1 MRFSKD
7 PFKIHSSLLSTKR
20 KSQLDWEESAVDSQ
34 SLVEDLHDD
43 QRSTPSVFWLK
54 LLFIFGFFFLTSR
67 VFYLQIIQ
75 GVNFRELSDNN
86 RIRSQTILAPRGLIL
101 DRLQK
106 ILAQNTASY
115 NLVITPFDLP
125 KQQAEIEL
133 EVKKA
138 ADLFKFDPDKILKD
152 ISKAGKNSIR
162 PIIVVQNLDQNS
174 AILFQTRAS
183 EFLGFSL
190 EQVPIRQYI
199 NSEIF
204 SHTLGY
210 TGLVS
215 ENDLK
220 ILEKDKY
227 ANIDFTGKSGI
238 EQKYEKYLHG
248 VNGQDM
254 IEVDASGKL
263 LNILGKNEPEP
274 GQTLVL
280 NLDKELQE
288 FLYNEL
294 IKKSSQKSSA
304 VAMNP
309 KTGEILALV
318 SLPGFDNNQFAA
330 GISSENYK
338 ALLSNKNLP
347 LFNRAIAGTYPP
359 GSTVKPMVALA
370 GLEEGVVNEHTTVVD
385 NGSLII
391 ASQFDPSVKYNF
403 RGWNRSGLGVVDI
416 YRAVAE
422 SSDIYFYQ
430 LAGGYPN
437 STIPKGLGIEKL
449 TEYYFKFKLG
459 NLTGIDIPGEKA
471 GLVPTPE
478 WKEKY
483 FKNNPILGK
492 WYLGNTYHVGIG
504 QGDLLTTPLQVT
516 VWTSAIANNGVGMVP
531 KVLNKVLNNKGE
543 VVYENKPEI
552 LFNRFAKEENI
563 KIVQKTMRQTITSG
577 SGRKLAN
584 LSIEV
589 AGKTGTSQFDGSDLS
604 KTHAWFT
611 AYGPFNDPE
620 LAITVLVEGGGEGS
634 ETAVPVVRD
643 AFKWWAENRNNK

>member
-1 MRFSKD
+1 
-7 PFKIHSSLLSTKR
+7 
-20 KSQLDWEESAVDSQ
+20 
-34 SLVEDLHDD
+34 
-43 QRSTPSVFWLK
+43 
-54 LLFIFGFFFLTSR
+54 
-67 VFYLQIIQ
+67 
-75 GVNFRELSDNN
+75 
-86 RIRSQTILAPRGLIL
+86 
-101 DRLQK
+101 
-106 ILAQNTASY
+106 
-115 NLVITPFDLP
+115 
-125 KQQAEIEL
+125 
-133 EVKKA
+133 
-138 ADLFKFDPDKILKD
+138 
-152 ISKAGKNSIR
+152 
-162 PIIVVQNLDQNS
+162 
-174 AILFQTRAS
+174 
-183 EFLGFSL
+183 
-190 EQVPIRQYI
+190 
-199 NSEIF
+199 
-204 SHTLGY
+204 
-210 TGLVS
+210 
-215 ENDLK
+215 
-220 ILEKDKY
+220 
-227 ANIDFTGKSGI
+227 
-238 EQKYEKYLHG
+238 
-248 VNGQDM
+248 
-254 IEVDASGKL
+254 
-263 LNILGKNEPEP
+263 
-274 GQTLVL
+274 
-280 NLDKELQE
+280 
-288 FLYNEL
+288 
-294 IKKSSQKSSA
+294 
-304 VAMNP
+304 
-309 KTGEILALV
+309 
-318 SLPGFDNNQFAA
+318 
-330 GISSENYK
+330 
-338 ALLSNKNLP
+338 
-347 LFNRAIAGTYPP
+347 
-359 GSTVKPMVALA
+359 
-370 GLEEGVVNEHTTVVD
+370 VVD
-385 NGSLII
+385 NGSLVI
-391 ASQFDPSVKYNF
+391 ASQFDPSIKYNF

-516 VWTSAIANNGVGMVP
+516 LWTSAIANNGVGMVP
-531 KVLNKVLNNKGE
+531 KVLNKVLNNKGD

-589 AGKTGTSQFDGSDLS
+589 AGKTGTSQFDAADLS

-643 AFKWWAENRNNK
+643 AFKWWAENRKNK